1 MRYLNVRIGVR
12 GGSER
17 RPSASTPFRRSA
29 LAPFPLSMLFLFS
42 RGDFSK
48 IEWAENGA
56 RGRLHFLHSACYN
69 EAMNFG
75 RGTYTRGFLGILL
88 AFFFLASYFG
98 AVTIHT
104 NMDSDGTMSGCAMP
118 GMATLCKMDPLE
130 HIATWQSM
138 FTAVPSQNDTLL
150 LLTSLLA
157 LALGALFLTRRSA
170 APPKT
175 APASQQKLFLYYKRH
190 IPVAN
195 PLQEAFS
202 NGILHP
208 KIF

>member
-1 MRYLNVRIGVR
+1 MGGKR
-12 GGSER
+12 GEV
-17 RPSASTPFRRSA
+17 
-29 LAPFPLSMLFLFS
+29 
-42 RGDFSK
+42 
-48 IEWAENGA
+48 
-56 RGRLHFLHSACYN
+56 RLHFLHSACYN
-69 EAMNFG
+69 EDMNFG
-75 RGTYTRGFLGILL
+75 KGTYIRGFLGILL

-104 NMDSDGTMSGCAMP
+104 NMDSDGSMSGCVMP

-138 FTAVPSQNDTLL
+138 FTAVPSQNDILL
-150 LLTSLLA
+150 LLASLLA
-157 LALGALFLTRRSA
+157 LALGALFLTHRSI
-170 APPKT
+170 APPKV
-175 APASQQKLFLYYKRH
+175 APALQQKLFSYYKQR
-190 IPVAN
+190 IPIIH